1 MPKQGLSL
9 LLVVIIV
16 TLQSA
21 CAPVS
26 SSALTVQLL
35 TKTAMPALFAP
46 VPTVYTVD
54 GKEFEDAEAATIRDH
69 ACTTLNPIDLKQV
82 IQNSLPDQ
90 PIAWRLNLNFKE
102 QDKAGN
108 PLGCFRLFEVI
119 PGDNS
124 APPTIQAI
132 DGGGFLINT
141 CVVKGDVTIDPN
153 HAQATFANQGFIHCA
168 VNIRA
173 WVAALKDHLSNV
185 NNQKAV
191 AFMSQQTAQSYSNL
205 VMYGR
210 GAPSPSGNP
219 WQGYLLAPLGY
230 YQPLVDPKAYPPL
243 AMSLFA
249 DKSSSWASLYGLLNN
264 TAYRIPTSAGNG
276 CIFENLKGRHD
287 WWLDFRSS
295 DSALRFSWRDL
306 NSNNPEPHLCQALQP
321 SLPAG
326 QLLNFWIDEAALTI
340 GYTPP
345 TSYSAPQPGADP
357 AQWYSGILEEFVLDP
372 TDSKP
377 PA

>member
-1 MPKQGLSL
+1 MPKQSLSL
-9 LLVVIIV
+9 LLVVMLV

-46 VPTVYTVD
+46 GPVVYTVD
-54 GKEFEDAEAATIRDH
+54 GKEFDDAEAATIRDH
-69 ACTTLNPIDLKQV
+69 ACATLNPIDLEQV

-90 PIAWRLNLNFKE
+90 PIAWRINLNFKE

-132 DGGGFLINT
+132 DDGGFLINT
-141 CVVKGDVTIDPN
+141 CGIKGDVTIDS
-153 HAQATFANQGFIHCA
+153 HLAQATFANQGFIHCA

-173 WVAALKDHLSNV
+173 WVAALKEHLSNV

-191 AFMSQQTAQSYSNL
+191 AFMSQQTAQRYSNL
-205 VMYGR
+205 VMYSR

-219 WQGYLLAPLGY
+219 WQGYLLAPLAY
-230 YQPLVDPKAYPPL
+230 YQPATDPKAYPPL
-243 AMSLFA
+243 ALSLFA
-249 DKSSSWASLYGLLNN
+249 DKSSSWASLYAFMNDTN
-264 TAYRIPTSAGNG
+264 YHIPTSAGNG
-276 CIFENLKGRHD
+276 CIFENLKGLHD

-306 NSNNPEPHLCQALQP
+306 NSSGLEPHLCQTLQP
-321 SLPAG
+321 PLPTD
-326 QLLNFWIDEAALTI
+326 QLLNFWIDEATLTI
-340 GYTPP
+340 GYSPK
-345 TSYSAPQPGADP
+345 TSYSAPQPGTDP
-357 AQWYSGILEEFVLDP
+357 EQWYSGILEEFVLDP